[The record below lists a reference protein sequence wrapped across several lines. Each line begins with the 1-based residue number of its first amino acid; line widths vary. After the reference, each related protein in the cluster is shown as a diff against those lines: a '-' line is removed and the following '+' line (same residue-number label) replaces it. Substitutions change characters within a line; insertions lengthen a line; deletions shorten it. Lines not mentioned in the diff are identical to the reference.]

1 MSAALWTLTYS
12 NRKIFVLFLILIVVQ
27 AIDATIGNLAD
38 IFRDF
43 AVSFWGVALFV
54 GFSIIY
60 GFGQYFLL
68 NIVKAKNKE
77 QDIKRTHFKMLEKTV
92 TAVQYILIAIMVFV
106 VLQIIFMSQYYTA
119 VLNIAVTI
127 SAGFAVYILGL
138 LAYWFL

>member
-1 MSAALWTLTYS
+1 M
-12 NRKIFVLFLILIVVQ
+12 Q

-43 AVSFWGVALFV
+43 TVSFWGIALFV

-92 TAVQYILIAIMVFV
+92 TAVQYILIAIIAFV
-106 VLQIIFMSQYYTA
+106 VLQIIFASQYYTA

-127 SAGFAVYILGL
+127 SAGFAVLCFSSLILL
-138 LAYWFL
+138 QES

>member
-1 MSAALWTLTYS
+1 MSAALWTPVYS

-27 AIDATIGNLAD
+27 AIEATIGNLAD

-43 AVSFWGVALFV
+43 TVSFWGVALFV

-92 TAVQYILIAIMVFV
+92 TAVQYILIAIIAFV
-106 VLQIIFMSQYYTA
+106 VLQIIFASQYYTGA
-119 VLNIAVTI
+119 LNIAVTV
-127 SAGFAVYILGL
+127 SA
-138 LAYWFL
+138 